1 MNSYAALKAKHQ
13 KEHDAFPL
21 GAAFNQ
27 KQFEEMMQKWNLTV
41 NDTDKILRL
50 GDTGCFVRKTDQQAL
65 HEMIERHGSEIKQ
78 AIADDKTGNGFIYDM
93 FIYEFAN
100 HEYCITYDL
109 EETLVA
115 LNLTYEE
122 IIADKRLSHGLNKA
136 KKDYLKNTENY

>member
-1 MNSYAALKAKHQ
+1 MNSYAALKNKHQ
-13 KEHDAFPL
+13 KEHNAFPL

-27 KQFEEMMQKWNLTV
+27 KQFEEMMQKWGLTV

-50 GDTGCFVRKTDQQAL
+50 GHTGCYIRKTDQQAL
-65 HEMIERHGSEIKQ
+65 HEMIERHEAEMKQ

-93 FIYEFAN
+93 FIYELAN

-109 EETLVA
+109 EETLDA

-136 KKDYLKNTENY
+136 KKDYLKNSENY